1 VTTATEFVIDPRYDD
16 LIMTQDTTTTVAP
29 SPSPIPDATHAPV
42 ATPQA
47 GGVQALNHLMSSG
60 TPDPVAVA
68 ALVRKFPSDRTAM
81 FASLQTR
88 LGNAYVQ
95 QVVLALERGTQPA
108 DEHQTITTI
117 VPLAKQ
123 SPAPAIDTGP
133 QHYDGGILGPV
144 TSESASTGAFVTLA
158 TPAEAIVTSV
168 EGGRPRFSVA
178 IAVPLA
184 DIHANNFTQDQ
195 LAAIANVTVM
205 TGPGGTASYK
215 LAGGILQITLAG
227 APSTN
232 ALNATTFKLWLA
244 AGLSVA
250 LNVQVSRFH
259 TDITEWTR
267 AGDRSQIAQ
276 DQSSIQQLQQM
287 SAATSAEYLPGAQ
300 QNLAKDQQAL
310 ANVQGPQYVML
321 DANGTPIK

>member
-1 VTTATEFVIDPRYDD
+1 VTTATESVIDPRYDD

-29 SPSPIPDATHAPV
+29 TPSPGPDTLAPV

-47 GGVQALNHLMSSG
+47 GGVQALNHLMSAG

-68 ALVRKFPSDRTAM
+68 ALVRQFPSDRTAM
-81 FASLQTR
+81 FAALQTK

-95 QVVLALERGTQPA
+95 QVVLALERGTQLSGAHP
-108 DEHQTITTI
+108 TITTI
-117 VPLAKQ
+117 VPLATQ
-123 SPAPAIDTGP
+123 SAKPAVDTGP

-144 TSESASTGAFVTLA
+144 TSESATTGANVTLA

-205 TGPGGTASYK
+205 SGPGGTASYK

-227 APSTN
+227 AMSTN

-310 ANVQGPQYVML
+310 AGVQSPQYVTL
-321 DANGTPIK
+321 DANGMPIK